1 MAENLFGNLVAARR
15 QDLRLTLRKFAALA
29 EMDAG
34 NLSRI
39 ERGVA
44 APPQAEEVLAR
55 MADALALALGT
66 PERERFV
73 DLAVT
78 ANGRIPTDLMADDEV
93 MASLPLLFRTLRG
106 APLTEEKLERLV
118 DAIRTS

>member
-1 MAENLFGNLVAARR
+1 MAENLFGDLVAARR
-15 QDLRLTLRKFAALA
+15 QELRLTLRKFAALA
-29 EMDAG
+29 QMDAG

-55 MADALALALGT
+55 MADALALAPGT

-73 DLAVT
+73 DFAVT

-106 APLTEEKLERLV
+106 APLTEEKLKRLV